1 MQTPDFISVKGT
13 SFVFNKDGWF
23 KFFVPEKYFSGKLA
37 QFVGENIS
45 LFGVIP
51 YAIYDKNDKPIG
63 KLRTFKYP
71 ISFLTKPDEIEV
83 VKGLK
88 LTKNNKVEDYRV
100 LKYRRG
106 GVIVVNYN
114 IAEDADN
121 IEKWYSALDTGSLPI
136 NIPYNQIQDYF
147 MQNVLLTGNDYG
159 VSLQLI
165 GVVISELC
173 RSKDDISKPFRLDNN
188 PDQNA
193 YQWIAIKDVPRDVSP
208 FTALTNEE
216 WDKAVIASITTKNS
230 KSSPL
235 EKIMMD

>member
-23 KFFVPEKYFSGKLA
+23 KFFVPEKYFGGRIAK
-37 QFVGENIS
+37 FVGENIS

-51 YAIYDKNDKPIG
+51 YAIFDKNDKPVG

-71 ISFLTKPDEIEV
+71 ISFLTHPDEIDT
-83 VKGLK
+83 VKNLT
-88 LTKNNKVEDYRV
+88 LTKNNAPEDYKV
-100 LKYRRG
+100 LKYRKG

-114 IAEDADN
+114 IAEDSDN
-121 IEKWYSALDTGSLPI
+121 IETWYSAIDTGSLPI
-136 NIPYNQIQDYF
+136 NIPYNEIQDYF
-147 MQNVLLTGNDYG
+147 MQNCLLTGNNYK

-173 RSKDDISKPFRLDNN
+173 RSKKDISKPFRLEDN
-188 PDQNA
+188 PDMNA
-193 YQWIAIKDVPRDVSP
+193 YQWISIKDVPRDVSP
-208 FTALTNEE
+208 FTALTQEE
-216 WDKAVIASITTKNS
+216 WDKAVISSITTKNS
-230 KSSPL
+230 KESPI